1 MAIIEVVKWDGN
13 PNILAWK
20 FPSTNLA
27 TSSQLI
33 VNESQ
38 EAFLVNGGV
47 YEGPFLAGRHTLT
60 TQNLPVL
67 RDLMKLPFGGDT
79 PFSAEVWY
87 VNKAVN
93 LSLPW
98 GTPDPIQLEDPKYQ
112 VMIPVRAFGQYGVQV
127 KDSKKF
133 LLKLVGTLRGF
144 DVDTLQNYFAGVFT
158 TTIKQLIAATII
170 ETKVSVLEIAPHLDK
185 LSQQLLISLAP
196 ALDEYGLALSQFN
209 INSINVPEEDPAVIQ
224 LKAAL
229 AKRAELG
236 ILGFTYQQDRS
247 FDVLETAAGNEG
259 SAGTVLGAGL
269 GLGLGVGIGGTVG
282 QMAAPGG
289 VMNTNAAPANQA
301 AAEPTA
307 TEKIELLKQ
316 LAELKN
322 SGVLTEEEFTEAK
335 RKLLA

>member
-1 MAIIEVVKWDGN
+1 
-13 PNILAWK
+13 
-20 FPSTNLA
+20 
-27 TSSQLI
+27 
-33 VNESQ
+33 
-38 EAFLVNGGV
+38 
-47 YEGPFLAGRHTLT
+47 
-60 TQNLPVL
+60 
-67 RDLMKLPFGGDT
+67 MKLPFGGET

-144 DVDTLQNYFAGVFT
+144 DVDTLQNYFAGIFT

-170 ETKVSVLEIAPHLDK
+170 EAKVSVLEIAPHLDK
-185 LSQQLLISLAP
+185 LSQELLVSLTP
-196 ALDEYGLALSQFN
+196 ALDDYGLSLSQFN

-259 SAGTVLGAGL
+259 GAGQVLGEGL
-269 GLGLGVGIGGTVG
+269 GLGLGVGIGGTMG
-282 QMAAPGG
+282 QMVAPGG
-289 VMNTNAAPANQA
+289 VMNTNAATVSATPI
-301 AAEPTA
+301 EPSA

-322 SGVLTEEEFTEAK
+322 SGALTEEEFAEAK